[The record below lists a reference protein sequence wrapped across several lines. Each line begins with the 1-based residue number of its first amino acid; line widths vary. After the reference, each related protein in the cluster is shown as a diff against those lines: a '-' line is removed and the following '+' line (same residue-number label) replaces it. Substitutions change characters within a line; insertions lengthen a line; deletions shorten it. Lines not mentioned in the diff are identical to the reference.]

1 MNRKRLITG
10 ALVLIVFSALLMQF
24 VVGSTGSG
32 EDSDGD
38 HDRLQGR
45 DHPNEDVM
53 EGTQNYLEAPCSRQ
67 GIGADG

>member
-24 VVGSTGSG
+24 VVGSTQSG

-45 DHPNEDVM
+45 THLNDYLMNGEYNEDAKH
-53 EGTQNYLEAPCSRQ
+53 GR
-67 GIGADG
+67 GIGASG